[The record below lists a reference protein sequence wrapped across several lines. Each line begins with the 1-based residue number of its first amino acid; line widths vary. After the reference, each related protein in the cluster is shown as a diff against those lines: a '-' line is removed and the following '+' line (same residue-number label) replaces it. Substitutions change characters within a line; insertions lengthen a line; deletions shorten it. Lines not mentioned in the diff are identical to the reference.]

1 MTPAWMA
8 VSLTLACVVVGVGG
22 VPFSPPAVVA
32 CRCTNTSDACWPS
45 EAEWNQLNASVGGHL
60 IPVLDELNAC
70 LGGGGVAT
78 GQCEADLARTDDEFF
93 YTGQPGGYMHTGLAA
108 GAGQDPWSIAHK
120 LSAFAVAAQT
130 GADVAAGV
138 AFAAKHNLRLAVKG
152 TGHDWFGR
160 SGSHPDLEGS
170 LLIWT
175 HNMKAVKWGDGAGS
189 SAFVAEGCSASS
201 GVQHAVTLEAGNQ
214 FADFYP
220 EAEKRGRLINGG
232 TCTSVGVG
240 GCTLGGCFGP
250 FSQLLGPSASNV
262 LQAKVVLA
270 NGTLVTASKCSH
282 PELFWALRGGG
293 AGHAVVTEWTMR
305 SYPSP
310 RWISRASFGGEVKSA
325 KESDIMAVAVEVL
338 RAADVVMA
346 AHQGWN
352 GDVLLPTMKS
362 SRFGISLSTYEG
374 NASIAQPLFAAFKN
388 WIKAQP
394 KSMQVSGS
402 FKTSVE
408 HKPTGPN
415 GWIKP
420 GAPEGQVSL
429 PWDDPHHD
437 TGLSNL
443 SFATIRLIDTNV
455 STLMYRH

>member
-8 VSLTLACVVVGVGG
+8 VSLTLACVVVGIGG

-175 HNMKAVKWGDGAGS
+175 HNMKAVKWGDARAPPPSLRRAAAPRAVSSTRSRWRRVINSRTFTLRQRSATGS
-189 SAFVAEGCSASS
+189 SMVVHALPSVSAAARSAAASGRSHSSSAPRRPMSCRPRSYSRTAHSSPRASAPTLSYSGRCEGA
-201 GVQHAVTLEAGNQ
+201 A
-214 FADFYP
+214 
-220 EAEKRGRLINGG
+220 
-232 TCTSVGVG
+232 
-240 GCTLGGCFGP
+240 
-250 FSQLLGPSASNV
+250 
-262 LQAKVVLA
+262 QA
-270 NGTLVTASKCSH
+270 
-282 PELFWALRGGG
+282 
-293 AGHAVVTEWTMR
+293 MR
-305 SYPSP
+305 SSPS
-310 RWISRASFGGEVKSA
+310 G
-325 KESDIMAVAVEVL
+325 
-338 RAADVVMA
+338 
-346 AHQGWN
+346 
-352 GDVLLPTMKS
+352 
-362 SRFGISLSTYEG
+362 
-374 NASIAQPLFAAFKN
+374 
-388 WIKAQP
+388 
-394 KSMQVSGS
+394 
-402 FKTSVE
+402 
-408 HKPTGPN
+408 
-415 GWIKP
+415 
-420 GAPEGQVSL
+420 
-429 PWDDPHHD
+429 
-437 TGLSNL
+437 
-443 SFATIRLIDTNV
+443 
-455 STLMYRH
+455 